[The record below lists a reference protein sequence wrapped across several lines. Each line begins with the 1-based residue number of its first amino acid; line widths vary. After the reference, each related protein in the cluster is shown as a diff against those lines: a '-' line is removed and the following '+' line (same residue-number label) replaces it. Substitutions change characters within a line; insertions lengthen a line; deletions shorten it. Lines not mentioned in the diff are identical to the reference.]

1 MYCECGWVGSR
12 ALQTPLRQSLAVLGA
27 QREGN
32 EETGANVGRGGGGPL
47 RKGLCGLRTG
57 RWEGTR
63 QVKGHRATAQPCKH
77 PEVGRSWWNS
87 RNRMKTQ
94 GPGPTGL
101 AGARMEMMK
110 GNQQV
115 VPEQGSHPIGA
126 SGAFHGSRLCRHGG
140 QAGAQGKE
148 NEGQEMDMVRRW
160 TGVGGIPEIGTPGAA
175 EGRKGG
181 REKRQNQRGL
191 QAFQALCQVPQAF
204 CGARSHPVGYEPFC
218 QVCN

>member
-1 MYCECGWVGSR
+1 MGSR

-32 EETGANVGRGGGGPL
+32 EETGANVGVTGRGGGGAL

-63 QVKGHRATAQPCKH
+63 QVKGHRATAQPLQTPRSGKKLVEFEEQNEDPGAGAH
-77 PEVGRSWWNS
+77 RPGRSS
-87 RNRMKTQ
+87 D
-94 GPGPTGL
+94 GVLG
-101 AGARMEMMK
+101 MK

>member
-1 MYCECGWVGSR
+1 MGRNQAGQGPPGDST
-12 ALQTPLRQSLAVLGA
+12 ALQTPRSGKKLVEFEEQNEDPGPGAHRPGRSSDGVLG
-27 QREGN
+27 
-32 EETGANVGRGGGGPL
+32 
-47 RKGLCGLRTG
+47 
-57 RWEGTR
+57 
-63 QVKGHRATAQPCKH
+63 
-77 PEVGRSWWNS
+77 
-87 RNRMKTQ
+87 
-94 GPGPTGL
+94 
-101 AGARMEMMK
+101 MK